1 MKNLTTVMGE
11 EINKGIT
18 EMYMDALQEDNTE
31 KITFKLKQLEKTAN
45 MVFNELLQNAMTL
58 DEANYLNNRVTK
70 AYIVVKKHLDFIN
83 DYKEM

>member
-11 EINKGIT
+11 EINRGIT

-45 MVFNELLQNAMTL
+45 MVFNKLLQNAITF